1 MSLYMNQ
8 IYFETKNLQIKE
20 NICDYS
26 EKLDVNESF
35 KTGQIKCEAVL
46 ICINY
51 IIHIINFNKCFNDHL
66 SFFKNPDNNKK
77 FFVLKG
83 TNNVNLCFSCNEYI
97 NVNMFVNILF
107 EFTKNCYPKLLAN
120 STDLQKINIQNFNEC
135 PELKFFFEKNNTNF
149 NDVKINVL
157 NYYNNLIQKTLYNI
171 ETDSYDNNTS
181 IKDIENSNS
190 KKILE
195 KNNNIEISLI
205 YNPFL
210 NTNETNNFH
219 LLNNSEFETVKN
231 DSKIL
236 RNQNIIYLF
245 LVISVVLIFIFIII
259 KFIWLFK
266 KKNNRRKLVFT

>member
-1 MSLYMNQ
+1 MNQ

-120 STDLQKINIQNFNEC
+120 STDLQKINIQNFNE
-135 PELKFFFEKNNTNF
+135 
-149 NDVKINVL
+149 
-157 NYYNNLIQKTLYNI
+157 
-171 ETDSYDNNTS
+171 
-181 IKDIENSNS
+181 
-190 KKILE
+190 

-245 LVISVVLIFIFIII
+245 LVINTYNNNAEILINTRILTNIRNFNCYDWNYQS
-259 KFIWLFK
+259 KL
-266 KKNNRRKLVFT
+266 NNTG